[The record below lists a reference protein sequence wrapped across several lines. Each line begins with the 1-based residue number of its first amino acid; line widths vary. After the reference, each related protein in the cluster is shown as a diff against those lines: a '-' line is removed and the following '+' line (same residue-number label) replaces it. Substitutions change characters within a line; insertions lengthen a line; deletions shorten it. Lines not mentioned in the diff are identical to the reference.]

1 MAVTVRSYP
10 RRTAKPKADPR
21 FVAVSQQTA
30 QAAARLKKHAP
41 PKQKAQEASKS
52 AKPPANEQLA
62 GAKAKVVDS
71 VKEAPAPKPQPTS
84 FKALLRAEIEKAMPK
99 TLGETEQFMNPGQA
113 GGLKSS
119 LNGNV
124 AQEKQGAT
132 GPVDQANKTA
142 PDPGSVPAKPTTALP
157 GEPAPAAPAVDGAG
171 AMPPPATPQET
182 SLQEAKQ
189 DTGKALADEKIKPES
204 LGKAN
209 DPRFSAVADA
219 KGKVAAQADQ
229 APAGF
234 QAKEGGILAGAKAQA
249 SGVAKRGA
257 MLLMGVR
264 GRGNSQV
271 QTRQQQ
277 QAAKEEAER
286 KKVAE
291 TIEGIFA
298 KTKRKVEE
306 GLAKLD
312 KEVSDLFD
320 QGVDG
325 ALAAMKKFVDDKL
338 LDYKLRRYLTIPG
351 LGLARWLRDQALG
364 LPDEV
369 NAFYA
374 QGRQLFQSRMDA
386 LIDRVAN
393 LVETRLG
400 QAKSDVAAGQAE
412 IKTYVAG
419 LPANLQATG
428 QAAEKAVGERFTELT
443 QSIDDKKNEL
453 ASSLAQKYKEAFD
466 KADEALK
473 QMQDENKGLVQQF
486 AEKLGEV
493 IKALMEFKAK
503 LMGLLKKG
511 QEAIQLILD
520 DPIGFLGNLIAAV
533 KGGFNAFVSN
543 IWTHLKAG
551 FMKWLFGSLAAM
563 GIQLPTDLSLPS
575 ILKLVLDVLGITYDK
590 MRAKAVKLIG
600 ERAVSLIEKAV
611 EYIKEFVTGGAQ
623 KLWEKVKE
631 DLASLKEMVI
641 DAIQSWL
648 IETVV
653 KQAVAKVVSM
663 FNPAGAIVQA
673 VIAIYNVVM
682 FVIEKA
688 QQIMALVE
696 AVVNS
701 VYAIATGAIGGA
713 ISWIEK
719 SLASAIPVVIG
730 FLARLLGLSGI
741 TQKIQEFIKKIQGKV
756 DKAIDKA
763 IAKVVALV
771 KKLFGKGKDE
781 DPEKQ
786 KKLEAGEKAIA
797 DVVAKYQDGVTDKG
811 KVDADLAAVKRQHPV
826 FKTIGTTVEKGQVM
840 WFYTGSGKKG
850 KVSKKSA
857 NWAVGEHQVPPVAK
871 GHQSHHVPQKVLLA
885 YMGGFY
891 QQAGEIFSAID
902 PRIRGI
908 STSMISLGKRCTAKN
923 ADGGMGLSAIS
934 LSQTTHSEAHKP
946 ASLDSVIK
954 EAQDIK
960 ARNDALKTG
969 ETGGVVKETSNLAV
983 TPTASTL
990 PSGFLITGRIPEP
1003 GKSISQIDTHVQQ
1016 RHLFNPLQQMMSGKN
1031 PGYSADKATRTA
1043 ETEKAAKAQK
1053 NVADAKQL
1061 KNKAADT
1068 FRAQWNGLLAA
1079 GLAGVDNALKKD
1091 NDTDPS
1097 WRGIL
1102 SSKAK
1107 NTWSSYMKTP

>member
-771 KKLFGKGKDE
+771 KKLFGAVKAGAKKLLNWWKKKLPISAGGEKHTLTFEGKGKSAKLVVKSAPQKPSEFLDGQADE
-781 DPEKQ
+781 LGVKG
-786 KKLEAGEKAIA
+786 KKKT
-797 DVVAKYQDGVTDKG
+797 DGVNGVKPLEKTVEDSQ
-811 KVDADLAAVKRQHPV
+811 KVLAKIDDDENKDTDLAA
-826 FKTIGTTVEKGQVM
+826 
-840 WFYTGSGKKG
+840 SGKQANQADTEMAKLDLALTAVQTHVTTTLGAWGGEDEAIPHTDWLKISRPSFTVTQKANIAKQHLATIARLKAQG
-850 KVSKKSA
+850 KAEPNLLKANSEGDRINVKVGQARRHVVSSDDMAKHYERVLKSKSNDKKTALRSSA
-857 NWAVGEHQVPPVAK
+857 AKLLIEQRGSVAASHIPVAETK
-871 GHQSHHVPQKVLLA
+871 IASIKQAAIARHAAFFGYAKNFFIGDSKENSTI
-885 YMGGFY
+885 
-891 QQAGEIFSAID
+891 QQALD
-902 PRIRGI
+902 
-908 STSMISLGKRCTAKN
+908 
-923 ADGGMGLSAIS
+923 DG
-934 LSQTTHSEAHKP
+934 H
-946 ASLDSVIK
+946 
-954 EAQDIK
+954 
-960 ARNDALKTG
+960 
-969 ETGGVVKETSNLAV
+969 
-983 TPTASTL
+983 
-990 PSGFLITGRIPEP
+990 PE
-1003 GKSISQIDTHVQQ
+1003 
-1016 RHLFNPLQQMMSGKN
+1016 M
-1031 PGYSADKATRTA
+1031 A
-1043 ETEKAAKAQK
+1043 
-1053 NVADAKQL
+1053 AKQL
-1061 KNKAADT
+1061 QDHVRMMK
-1068 FRAQWNGLLAA
+1068 RAW
-1079 GLAGVDNALKKD
+1079 ALED
-1091 NDTDPS
+1091 QDF
-1097 WRGIL
+1097 
-1102 SSKAK
+1102 
-1107 NTWSSYMKTP
+1107 KTS